1 MSFNIQNVVI
11 GGQEPFFL
19 LGPCS
24 LENEAFAWEMATAIK
39 EICTRLGVQ
48 FIFKASYDKA
58 NRTSVKSFREVNE
71 ISQGGDAK
79 MADSPLV
86 RDFGLAF

>member
-11 GGQEPFFL
+11 GGQDPFFL

-39 EICTRLGVQ
+39 ET
-48 FIFKASYDKA
+48 
-58 NRTSVKSFREVNE
+58 
-71 ISQGGDAK
+71 
-79 MADSPLV
+79 
-86 RDFGLAF
+86 

>member
-39 EICTRLGVQ
+39 EICTKLGVQ

-58 NRTSVKSFREVNE
+58 NRTSVKSFRGPA
-71 ISQGGDAK
+71 SRKA
-79 MADSPLV
+79 AASSPKSV
-86 RDFGLAF
+86 RSSSAPW